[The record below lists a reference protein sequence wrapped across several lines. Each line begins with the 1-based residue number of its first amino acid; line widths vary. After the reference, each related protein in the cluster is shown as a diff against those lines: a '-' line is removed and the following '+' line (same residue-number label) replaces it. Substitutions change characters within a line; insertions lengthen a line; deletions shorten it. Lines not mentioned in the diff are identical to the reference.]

1 MRYFLIFTLY
11 SISAYCL
18 AAPCR
23 NIEDQ
28 LERLACYEKVEACNE
43 ITLPA
48 ERLACFEKG
57 YKDESKIVETP
68 LLQKEDTAM
77 EDPEIV
83 ESTQYGKEFELGTDI
98 KTTETSVVESSPE
111 PIPHVTETAIQQA
124 EHAKDNESFPVKTLN
139 RLFTRKSSEKRKE
152 KKSKPSVIFA
162 TIVNVELNHRRIAY
176 LTLDNGQVWREIARS
191 GFMYRVG
198 SDVTITKGI
207 LGSTNLSVDGMS
219 KYVKAKRV
227 K

>member
-1 MRYFLIFTLY
+1 MAFTFC
-11 SISAYCL
+11 SMSACCL

-23 NIEDQ
+23 NIDDQ
-28 LERLACYEKVEACNE
+28 LERLVCYENVEACNE

-48 ERLACFEKG
+48 ERLACFEKVYEG
-57 YKDESKIVETP
+57 ESKIVETP
-68 LLQKEDTAM
+68 LLQKDDTTE

-83 ESTQYGKEFELGTDI
+83 GSIQSEMEFETDTGT
-98 KTTETSVVESSPE
+98 KVTETSAVESIPE
-111 PIPHVTETAIQQA
+111 LMPDATETAIQQV
-124 EHAKDNESFPVKTLN
+124 EDAKDDVSFPIKTLN
-139 RLFTRKSSEKRKE
+139 RLFTRKSDEKRKE
-152 KKSKPSVIFA
+152 KKSESPAIFA
-162 TIVNVELNHRRIAY
+162 TIVNVEFNYKRIAY

-191 GFMYRVG
+191 GFVYRVG